1 LLTLHGASLQ
11 SNIGTAYVSVNGDAR
26 RLTRLDYRLLVLMTR
41 RAREGSTIEIETDV
55 DRGQYAL
62 TLSGTAYEP
71 DWSESALLD
80 LRISTLVAALHDG
93 ELEVGAD
100 ATRPCIALRL
110 PCV

>member
-1 LLTLHGASLQ
+1 MS
-11 SNIGTAYVSVNGDAR
+11 GDAR
-26 RLTRLDYRLLVLMTR
+26 RLTRLVYRLLVIVTR
-41 RAREGSTIEIETDV
+41 RAREASTVEIETDV

-93 ELEVGAD
+93 ELQVGAD